1 MVDDVG
7 IEPTR
12 PKATELQSAETPLFR
27 VIQESLKEYI
37 LYPINQSM
45 ANQNFGIPREIRTPT
60 KGFGDPYAA
69 ITLARYWWFWLD
81 SN

>member
-45 ANQNFGIPREIRTPT
+45 ANQNFGIPREI
-60 KGFGDPYAA
+60 
-69 ITLARYWWFWLD
+69 
-81 SN
+81 